1 MATAI
6 PTVRSKW
13 VSLGHSVGDIVN
25 GRKVLLA
32 DDDPRLREL
41 VAMTLG
47 LESFTLLQC
56 GDGDESLAIIQLE
69 RPDIVLLD
77 LNMPGM
83 SGLDV
88 CAVVKRD
95 ERLCTTKVV
104 VLTGSDR
111 PEDRE
116 QAMALG
122 ADDYFV
128 KPFSPV
134 ALLDKIYELL
144 DRPATPP
151 ATGGPD

>member
-1 MATAI
+1 VAAAN
-6 PTVRSKW
+6 PTDWIKW
-13 VSLGHSVGDIVN
+13 LSLGHSLGETVHS
-25 GRKVLLA
+25 RKVLLA

-41 VAMTLG
+41 VATTLG
-47 LESFTLLQC
+47 WERFTLFQC

-69 RPDIVLLD
+69 HPELVLLD

-88 CAVVKRD
+88 CAVVKSD
-95 ERLCTTKVV
+95 ERLYGTKVV
-104 VLTGSDR
+104 VLTGSDS

-134 ALLDKIYELL
+134 ALLNKIYELL
-144 DRPATPP
+144 D
-151 ATGGPD
+151 